1 MTPATLPE
9 IKPSMNTGVPLRKG
23 DRIEYSKGQAY
34 FIKYT
39 TAPTSKSLSDIRT
52 HEAVIA
58 GLSRLDV
65 DVKLAQQIRKAG
77 RHLHSLLHVERLR

>member
-1 MTPATLPE
+1 MHAMQLSNQPTA
-9 IKPSMNTGVPLRKG
+9 PLKKG
-23 DRIEYSKGQAY
+23 QRIDHARGQAY

-77 RHLHSLLHVERLR
+77 RHLHSILHIERLR